1 MPSTSKRTRAP
12 RRPERALARPQ
23 SRPARRR
30 RGGPRGAL
38 CAPRARAAIGRSD
51 EGATR
56 RVSSLKRRWPMRRA
70 APPSGAFFLR
80 PAPSAQLG
88 LHFGTDASGRTAC
101 RFSGS
106 NGWSQ
111 QNRRPILS
119 FRRAFEAESKTDNY
133 FRSTVEARSKTDN
146 FFRTG
151 GRRPITFFDG
161 PIQIIE
167 KSIFKR
173 ENRFKNG
180 KSDFFIESRRRPS

>member
-1 MPSTSKRTRAP
+1 M
-12 RRPERALARPQ
+12 ARPQ

-38 CAPRARAAIGRSD
+38 SAPRARAPR
-51 EGATR
+51 
-56 RVSSLKRRWPMRRA
+56 
-70 APPSGAFFLR
+70 SGARTNGPRGGSVPSSGAGQCGALRRR
-80 PAPSAQLG
+80 PALSFFSQRHRRSWG
-88 LHFGTDASGRTAC
+88 CIFGTDTSGRTAC

-119 FRRAFEAESKTDNY
+119 FRRASEAESKTDNY

-146 FFRTG
+146 FFRAD

-167 KSIFKR
+167 KSILKR

-180 KSDFFIESRRRPS
+180 KSDFFYRIPPPPKLAFDNFDRREI